1 MTCFNYKGY
10 QGSVRVSIEDYC
22 LHGKIEFINDLVNY
36 EAEKAEQLE
45 KEFRLAVDSYLE
57 TCKEIGIEPKKP
69 FIGSFNVRIGQE
81 LHEKAA
87 KRAGEIGKSLNDYIK
102 DIIKKDTESHA

>member
-1 MTCFNYKGY
+1 MKYFNYKGY
-10 QGSVRVSIEDYC
+10 QGSVKVSVEDNC
-22 LHGKIEFINDLVNY
+22 LHGKIEFISDLVNY
-36 EAEKAEQLE
+36 EAETVDQLE

-57 TCKEIGIEPKKP
+57 TCKETGMEPKKP
-69 FIGSFNVRIGQE
+69 FKGSFNVRIGEE

-102 DIIKKDTESHA
+102 DIVKKDTESHV

>member
-1 MTCFNYKGY
+1 M
-10 QGSVRVSIEDYC
+10 
-22 LHGKIEFINDLVNY
+22 
-36 EAEKAEQLE
+36 EQLE

-57 TCKEIGIEPKKP
+57 ACKETGMKTKKP
-69 FIGSFNVRIGQE
+69 FKGSFNVRIGEE

-102 DIIKKDTESHA
+102 DIVKKDIESHA